1 MMNTK
6 RTTVYAL
13 TMLVLGMV
21 FALAS
26 AQDTTTLHV
35 WDYYGSTSPINETTV
50 AVFESENP
58 GVTVKVEAL
67 GFAAFFEKL
76 PLALTSG
83 EVPDVVT
90 TGLMWAPQYMA
101 AGAYADLLPLS
112 HGMLNGQ
119 PFEAVLPKGM
129 LDAGRVG
136 DAIVGMPFDF
146 DAYAYYYRKDLF
158 DAAGVTE
165 IPTSWDGLAAALA
178 DVTDDSQRR
187 SGILVDATW
196 NSWDPVLYAF
206 GGRYLDA
213 DGKAVFNSDEA
224 VASLEFLR
232 KLVAD
237 GVGIVPAPGE
247 YTSLLTSS
255 QAASFYNGPYMM
267 GVLRTAA
274 PDLSG
279 DWRVA
284 SLPIEPEYGTHI
296 GGTHLAIMEGSQ
308 NKELAWKFVE
318 FMMRN
323 ENQEYLW
330 TVSGAAPGLIPAME
344 GEVVSQPDPYFGDQI
359 TIPVFKQA
367 INDGIPNPTVEA
379 WTQVADVVNK
389 ALQQVLLNGADVQT
403 TLDAAVADANKIL
416 DN

>member
-1 MMNTK
+1 MNTK
-6 RTTVYAL
+6 RTTVFAL
-13 TMLVLGMV
+13 TMLVLGMI
-21 FALAS
+21 FAPAS
-26 AQDTTTLHV
+26 AQDTTTLQV
-35 WDYYGSTSPINETTV
+35 WDYYGTTSPINDKTV
-50 AVFESENP
+50 SAFESENP
-58 GVTVKVEAL
+58 GVKVQVQAL
-67 GFAAFFEKL
+67 GFAAFFDKL

-83 EVPDVVT
+83 DVPDVVT

-136 DAIVGMPFDF
+136 DEIVGMPFDF
-146 DAYAYYYRKDLF
+146 DAYAFYYRKDLF

-178 DVTDDSQRR
+178 KVTDDSQRR
-187 SGILVDATW
+187 YGMLVDPTW

-213 DGKAVFNSDEA
+213 DGKAVFNSKEA
-224 VASLEFLR
+224 VAALKFLS

-267 GVLRTAA
+267 GVLRTSA
-274 PDLSG
+274 PDLKG

-284 SLPIEPEYGTHI
+284 SLPTEPAYGTHI
-296 GGTHLAIMEGSQ
+296 GGTHLAIMQGS
-308 NKELAWKFVE
+308 KHKDVAWKFIE
-318 FMMRN
+318 FMMRK

-330 TVSGAAPGLIPAME
+330 AVSGAAPALIPAMD
-344 GEVVSQPDPYFGDQI
+344 GDVVSQPDPYFGGEI
-359 TIPVFKQA
+359 TIPIFKQA

-389 ALQQVLLNGADVQT
+389 ALQQVLLNGDDAQT

-416 DN
+416 GK